1 MTQNIVTNS
10 QDVNKE
16 VSLPVEEV
24 KHLIDTGKIFFHV
37 PQKEGI
43 GYARPAP
50 IEIFEPSPMSTI
62 ELYHLLKDGAITTTP
77 YRTKSGRIAFAW
89 NPEFTGGKA

>member
-50 IEIFEPSPMSTI
+50 I
-62 ELYHLLKDGAITTTP
+62 
-77 YRTKSGRIAFAW
+77 
-89 NPEFTGGKA
+89 